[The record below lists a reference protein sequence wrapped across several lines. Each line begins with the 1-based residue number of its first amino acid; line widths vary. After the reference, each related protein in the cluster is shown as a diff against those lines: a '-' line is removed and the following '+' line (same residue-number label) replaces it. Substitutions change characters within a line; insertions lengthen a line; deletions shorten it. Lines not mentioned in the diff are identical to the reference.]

1 MGNQESQSK
10 MYLDIVGELRDLIKD
25 ENIKIGGK
33 LPSERE
39 LAERLQVG
47 RSTVREALRSL
58 ELLGLIKTKRGEGTF
73 LADFQKHQF
82 VEVLA
87 GFIMQQPNSVADVRV
102 TRRIHELAAIQAVCN
117 DDKLCALP
125 VWESLLLKIQS
136 DGEVLREDIIREM
149 IVATEN
155 RLSLKIWFLLKQY
168 SIVPF
173 GDMTQGVETGLVTD
187 LLRGVIAGEE
197 EKALKAYKKWIDI
210 VERERGEDSNDSRYI

>member
-1 MGNQESQSK
+1 MESQKSESK
-10 MYLDIVGELRDLIKD
+10 MYLDIVGELRDLIKV

-58 ELLGLIKTKRGEGTF
+58 ELLGLIRTRRGEGTF

-87 GFIMQQPNSVADVRV
+87 GFIMQQPNSVADVRE
-102 TRRIHELAAIQAVCN
+102 TRRIHELAAIQAVCK
-117 DDKLCALP
+117 DAILCALP
-125 VWESLLLKIQS
+125 VWKSLLSKIGS

-155 RLSLKIWFLLKQY
+155 RLSLKVWFLLKQY

-173 GDMTQGVETGLVTD
+173 GDMTQGVENGLVTD
-187 LLRGVIAGEE
+187 LLRGVIAGDEA
-197 EKALKAYKKWIDI
+197 KALKAYKKWIDI
-210 VERERGEDSNDSRYI
+210 VERERGEDRNDSRYI